1 MSTRLN
7 EHYEKKVRPHI
18 DLTDSLHALGVET
31 DLKLPAIVVIG
42 DQSSGKS
49 SVLEAL
55 SGVPLPC
62 GSGMVTRCPLKLKM
76 KKSKNE
82 RSHGKISYKDIKE
95 EIQNS
100 TDVDKIIRKAQNEIA
115 GAVDISHELIS
126 LEVTSPNVPDLTLID
141 LPGIAHV
148 PMKGQREDIREQSKS
163 LIRKFITNQDT
174 IILVVM
180 PCNLDIAT
188 TEALKMAQEVD
199 PHGTRTL
206 VILTKADLV
215 DRDMEETVMSNINN
229 KLLSLK
235 KGYMIVRYRGQQE
248 INKNIPLHEAVEKEK
263 DFFINHPHFRTLYN
277 EGKATIP
284 NLAEKL
290 TLNLVDHIKQ
300 SLPQIDEQIQ
310 IKLVETQE
318 AIDRYGLE
326 CPTDPTDKMIFLT
339 DKITAFIQDA
349 ISLTTGEELK
359 SLRHV
364 NIFSRLRKHFDEW
377 KKELDTSGMKF
388 KEVIDEELQLYE
400 KKYRGRELPGFI
412 NYNTFEMMFRTRIK
426 QLEEPAVLKM
436 REISDFIMEE
446 FIQLA
451 EASFLKFPNLLKI
464 TRNKIIKIKK
474 KKELEAESMLRT
486 QFKMEL
492 MIYTQDSIYSEILKM
507 LKEKLQEDERKAH
520 GVPRSHSYCMYNLSD
535 IEDALEEL
543 TTNLM
548 AYYSIVNRRLA
559 DQVPLVI
566 RYMVLQESAAQ
577 LQREMIQL
585 TRDNDVNFLLE
596 EIDDNKIK
604 LDNLKRLQN
613 SLKEALK
620 KRD

>member
-62 GSGMVTRCPLKLKM
+62 GSGMVTRCPLELKM

-115 GAVDISHELIS
+115 GAVDISHELIR

-148 PMKGQREDIREQSKS
+148 PMKGQPEDIREQSKS

-290 TLNLVDHIKQ
+290 TLNLVDHIK
-300 SLPQIDEQIQ
+300 
-310 IKLVETQE
+310 
-318 AIDRYGLE
+318 
-326 CPTDPTDKMIFLT
+326 
-339 DKITAFIQDA
+339 
-349 ISLTTGEELK
+349 
-359 SLRHV
+359 
-364 NIFSRLRKHFDEW
+364 
-377 KKELDTSGMKF
+377 
-388 KEVIDEELQLYE
+388 EVIDEELQLYE

-451 EASFLKFPNLLKI
+451 EDNFLKFPNLLKI